1 MKKFFSCFT
10 IVFLCLTM
18 LAGCGK
24 SAGFK
29 LSDGSRLKLNGK
41 KVTYKIKQEDGK
53 MISENS
59 DNVKIKFEL
68 ENGDVFV
75 AELYPEYAPETV
87 RNFAELVD
95 DEFYDG
101 LTFHRVIPGFV
112 AQGGDPRGDGTG
124 GSGSNITGEFAAN
137 GYKSN
142 TLKHEKGVLSMAR
155 AQDYDSASSQFFIC
169 FDDVDYLDGD
179 YAAFGKVVYGMDAVD
194 AMADVPTDSYD
205 KPVTPIT
212 MKKVTIITDEDYKKI
227 AE

>member
-1 MKKFFSCFT
+1 MKKNIILIIS
-10 IVFLCLTM
+10 IFLCLFM
-18 LAGCGK
+18 LAGCSK
-24 SAGFK
+24 SERFELADGSILK
-29 LSDGSRLKLNGK
+29 LSGK
-41 KVTYKIKQEDGK
+41 KVTYKIKREDGK
-53 MISENS
+53 MISQNS

-68 ENGDVFV
+68 ENGEVFV

-87 RNFAELVD
+87 RNFVELVD

-101 LTFHRVIPGFV
+101 LIFHRVIPGFV

-124 GSGSNITGEFAAN
+124 GSGTNITGEFAAN
-137 GYKSN
+137 GCTSN

-179 YAAFGKVVYGMDAVD
+179 YAAFGKVVHGMEAVE

-205 KPVTPIT
+205 KPISPIT
-212 MKKVTIITDEDYKKI
+212 MKKVTVITDEDYEKI
-227 AE
+227 AK

>member
-1 MKKFFSCFT
+1 MKKKVLSILLAATFT
-10 IVFLCLTM
+10 VSM

-124 GSGSNITGEFAAN
+124 GSGIPYTTLPNAA
-137 GYKSN
+137 
-142 TLKHEKGVLSMAR
+142 
-155 AQDYDSASSQFFIC
+155 
-169 FDDVDYLDGD
+169 
-179 YAAFGKVVYGMDAVD
+179 
-194 AMADVPTDSYD
+194 
-205 KPVTPIT
+205 
-212 MKKVTIITDEDYKKI
+212 
-227 AE
+227 